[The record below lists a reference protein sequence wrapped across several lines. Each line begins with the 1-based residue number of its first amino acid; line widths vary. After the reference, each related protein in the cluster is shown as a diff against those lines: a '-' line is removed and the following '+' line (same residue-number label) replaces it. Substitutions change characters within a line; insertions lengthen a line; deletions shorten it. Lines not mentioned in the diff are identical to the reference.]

1 MNDAPYLTISKL
13 NELSDQDLR
22 IIKKILTHLRAMVS
36 SALTS
41 DQINE
46 TTKLFWQQRL
56 LDLESKPLNKGFFG

>member
-13 NELSDQDLR
+13 NELSDQNLR
-22 IIKKILTHLRAMVS
+22 IIKKILTYLRAMVS
-36 SALTS
+36 GALTS